1 MLKEEKKVKRKTLL
15 KIGTALVA
23 VTTAMYAFNKFVE
36 KTALKKQLLSHNEK
50 MYFDWKLGRICYDV
64 CGVGSPVLLIHDS
77 IPCSSMHE
85 WSKIKR
91 TLAKEHTV
99 FCIDLLGCG
108 NSDHPKMT
116 YTSYVYVQL
125 ITDFIEKVIKQK
137 TDVVT
142 NGLSGAHALMACRN
156 DANIGKLIMINPK
169 DLAVLAQVPNK
180 ISKLTKTIIQIPL
193 IGTFIYNIIHEKT
206 NLEMMFAEKYIYN
219 PLTID
224 DDMVDT
230 YYECAHMDESNGKYL
245 YASLKGK
252 YLYMNIAPSL
262 KAVSNPIHIIEGNYQ
277 PHSEESLELYTSLGK
292 EVSYEVFS
300 ETCFLPHL
308 ECPNAISERI
318 LEQLK

>member
-1 MLKEEKKVKRKTLL
+1 MKRKTLV
-15 KIGTALVA
+15 KIGTALAAVA
-23 VTTAMYAFNKFVE
+23 TTMYAFNKFVE
-36 KTALKKQLLSHNEK
+36 KTALKKQLLSDNEK
-50 MYFDWKLGRICYDV
+50 LYFDWKLGRVCYDV

-91 TLAKEHTV
+91 NLAKEHTV

-108 NSDHPKMT
+108 NSEHPKMT
-116 YTSYVYVQL
+116 YTNYVYVQL
-125 ITDFIEKVIKQK
+125 ITEFIEKVIKQK

-169 DLAVLAQVPNK
+169 DLAVLAETPNK
-180 ISKLTKTIIQIPL
+180 ISKLTKTILQIPL
-193 IGTFIYNIIHEKT
+193 VGTFIYNIIHEKM
-206 NLEMMFAEKYIYN
+206 NLEKLFE
-219 PLTID
+219 D
-224 DDMVDT
+224 DDMLDT
-230 YYECAHMDESNGKYL
+230 SYECAHMEQSNGRYL

-262 KAVSNPIHIIEGNYQ
+262 KTISNPIHIIEGNYQ
-277 PHSEESLELYTSLGK
+277 PNSEESLELYKSLGK
-292 EVSYEVFS
+292 AVSYEIFS
-300 ETCFLPHL
+300 ETCAIPHV
-308 ECPNAISERI
+308 ECPDTISERI